1 MSKESVIKAIDKTSV
16 HRICSGQ
23 VVLNLATAVKE
34 LVENSI
40 DASATVIEVKLKDYG
55 SESVEVTD
63 NGHGVHPDNFK
74 GLTLK
79 HHTSKLRDFSDLVGV
94 ETFGFR
100 GEALSSLCALS
111 SLSVL
116 TRHTSQDCGTHLVFD
131 SYGDIIQETQCARQ
145 IGTTV
150 ILEKLFH
157 SLPVRQ
163 KEFHK
168 NLKREYNKMVQ
179 FLYSYCLIAT
189 NTRITCINQMAKGA
203 RSTVVSTQ
211 GCQTVKENISCIFG
225 AKQLN
230 NVLVF
235 SMHPPAQ
242 EVLEELKLEK
252 SDCDIFD
259 LDGLISSCAHGSGR
273 ATGDRQFYYINS
285 RPCESLKIM
294 KAVNEVYRQYNPNQ
308 YPFVF
313 LNIKVAKDSVDVN
326 VTPDKKQIFLAH
338 EKLLLAIIKSSL
350 NKIFCTIPSTYA
362 MNNVPEKNVDVSRI
376 SEESK
381 LNLSIFSQWRKD
393 LKRGADNEPNLTM
406 TKVPRIEKAQSK
418 LNSFLFKPG
427 QNSAD
432 HNCKNETNSS
442 NLEVMGSIGNLKPER
457 CNDKTDFKPRFKI
470 FEKTHPE
477 KLSESLTQIPV
488 KVEEIFEKQTD
499 PSDEACFVEI
509 PENLTQNPAECHFE
523 EIPENLDTPA
533 KNNVVVPEEKIEY
546 DSYIERGKKC
556 IGMNIDIEM
565 LKAKKSKSKVKTLP
579 LIRFR
584 AVIDPTRNDQ
594 AENELKRE
602 ISKEMFSMMYIIGQ
616 FNLGFIITK
625 LGSDLF
631 IIDQHASD
639 EKFNFETLQKTTVI
653 TNQKLVMPEL
663 LDLTAANEAILF
675 DNLDIFKKNGFE
687 FKIDKSAPPTK
698 RVSLSAKP
706 MSKNWLFGREDID
719 ELIFMLQDSPNSDCR
734 PSRVRAMF
742 ASRACRKSVMVG
754 KALSLKEM
762 RRLVTQMG
770 TIEHPWNCPHGRPTM
785 RHLVN
790 LDLLQDS

>member
-74 GLTLK
+74 ALK

-376 SEESK
+376 SEES
-381 LNLSIFSQWRKD
+381 N
-393 LKRGADNEPNLTM
+393 
-406 TKVPRIEKAQSK
+406 
-418 LNSFLFKPG
+418 
-427 QNSAD
+427 
-432 HNCKNETNSS
+432 
-442 NLEVMGSIGNLKPER
+442 
-457 CNDKTDFKPRFKI
+457 
-470 FEKTHPE
+470 
-477 KLSESLTQIPV
+477 
-488 KVEEIFEKQTD
+488 
-499 PSDEACFVEI
+499 
-509 PENLTQNPAECHFE
+509 
-523 EIPENLDTPA
+523 
-533 KNNVVVPEEKIEY
+533 
-546 DSYIERGKKC
+546 
-556 IGMNIDIEM
+556 
-565 LKAKKSKSKVKTLP
+565 
-579 LIRFR
+579 
-584 AVIDPTRNDQ
+584 
-594 AENELKRE
+594 
-602 ISKEMFSMMYIIGQ
+602 
-616 FNLGFIITK
+616 
-625 LGSDLF
+625 
-631 IIDQHASD
+631 D

-790 LDLLQDS
+790 LDLLQDSRKVRPRFSAEIKKVEFLFDGGEKFRAFLPVAPRAFQLFQLTFDESRRALLSFRNDVVDVLLGDFDVELPEKAFPVDHIPYEVRIALDDLVDG